1 MHWPLLRCLLAG
13 FVLTSCEAVSES
25 PSRASPTVS
34 TTSVST
40 AASVSRPNRSVR
52 PALDRVH
59 IDAVLSRY
67 ETSVVEPRLHI
78 GSKAPPLSVDGWLKG
93 PESVI
98 SPGTILIVE
107 TWATWCKPCV
117 DAMPHLSALAKRH
130 KNDGLSVVAI
140 NVESDNLNE
149 VRAFVRDHDSDMA
162 YPVGYD
168 AKGRM
173 QADWIERA
181 GMAGL
186 PASFIVGRDGKIA
199 WAGHPEVLGSVV
211 PRVLSGD
218 WDLDEQRT
226 LALQQRL
233 TVPYAQTAVALL
245 AEDSAKAY
253 ELIEVLMQ
261 SVLATESEFLQG
273 LAYHIF
279 AAPGVLERDLE
290 VAYAAASIAGDL
302 EDWNRSELVELMSK
316 IREAQGRRAEAIAL
330 QRYAAKIDPSS
341 SRMDER
347 LKTLL
352 ADSASEVKRSDKV
365 PR

>member
-1 MHWPLLRCLLAG
+1 VLA
-13 FVLTSCEAVSES
+13 LYES
-25 PSRASPTVS
+25 
-34 TTSVST
+34 SV
-40 AASVSRPNRSVR
+40 A
-52 PALDRVH
+52 
-59 IDAVLSRY
+59 
-67 ETSVVEPRLHI
+67 EPPLHI
-78 GSKAPPLSVDGWLKG
+78 GSKAPSLSVEGWLKG
-93 PESVI
+93 GEVGI

-130 KNDGLSVVAI
+130 QSDGLSVVAI
-140 NVESDNLNE
+140 NVESDNLDV
-149 VRAFVRDHDSDMA
+149 VRAFVRDHDGDMA

-168 AKGRM
+168 SSGRM
-173 QADWIERA
+173 QADWIAGA

-186 PASFIVGRDGKIA
+186 PASFIVGRDGTIA
-199 WAGHPEVLGSVV
+199 WAGHPEALDGVV
-211 PRVLSGD
+211 QRILRDD
-218 WDLDEQRT
+218 WSLDEQRR

-233 TVPYAQTAVALL
+233 AVPYAQTAVALL

-253 ELIEVLMQ
+253 ELIEALMQ

-302 EDWNRSELVELMSK
+302 EDWRRSELVELMSK

-330 QRYAAKIDPSS
+330 QRYAAKIDPRS

-347 LKTLL
+347 LKALL
-352 ADSASEVKRSDKV
+352 VDSASEVKRSDNV
-365 PR
+365 PQ